1 MDHLT
6 YGSKSSTHPAVS
18 YQRECRNCGK
28 KFETRAKKQIYC
40 CQKCAYAARPI
51 KEKATIRQP
60 EHHPMD
66 DMTPNELLHDEKVQS
81 QAYIDMTRR
90 RDWK

>member
-1 MDHLT
+1 MSE
-6 YGSKSSTHPAVS
+6 GNKRPAVS

-40 CQKCAYAARPI
+40 CQKCAYAAKTI
-51 KEKATIRQP
+51 KEKTTIRQP
-60 EHHPMD
+60 KHHPMD
-66 DMTPNELLHDEKVQS
+66 DMTSNELLHDEKVQS

>member
-1 MDHLT
+1 M
-6 YGSKSSTHPAVS
+6 SEENKRPAVS
-18 YQRECRNCGK
+18 YQRECRICGK

-40 CQKCAYAARPI
+40 CQKCAYAAKTI
-51 KEKATIRQP
+51 KEKVSVRLP

-66 DMTPNELLHDEKVQS
+66 DMTPDEPLHYGKIQS
-81 QAYIDMTRR
+81 RAYIDMTRR

>member
-1 MDHLT
+1 MSE
-6 YGSKSSTHPAVS
+6 GNKRPAVS
-18 YQRECRNCGK
+18 YQRECRICGK

-40 CQKCAYAARPI
+40 GQKCAYAAKTI

-66 DMTPNELLHDEKVQS
+66 DMTPNELLHYGKVQS

>member
-1 MDHLT
+1 MRE
-6 YGSKSSTHPAVS
+6 GNARPAVS

-40 CQKCAYAARPI
+40 CQKCAYAAKTI
-51 KEKATIRQP
+51 KEKTTIRQP
-60 EHHPMD
+60 KHHPMD
-66 DMTPNELLHDEKVQS
+66 DMTSNELLHDEKVQS
-81 QAYIDMTRR
+81 QAYIDRTRR

>member
-1 MDHLT
+1 MSE
-6 YGSKSSTHPAVS
+6 GNKRPAVS
-18 YQRECRNCGK
+18 YQRECRICGK

-40 CQKCAYAARPI
+40 CQKCACAAKTV
-51 KEKATIRQP
+51 KEKVSVRLP

-66 DMTPNELLHDEKVQS
+66 DMTPDEPLHYGKIQS
-81 QAYIDMTRR
+81 RAYIDMTRR

>member
-1 MDHLT
+1 MREGNT
-6 YGSKSSTHPAVS
+6 RPAVS
-18 YQRECRNCGK
+18 YQRECRICGK

-40 CQKCAYAARPI
+40 CQECACAARSI
-51 KEKATIRQP
+51 KEKASVRLP

-66 DMTPNELLHDEKVQS
+66 DMTPDELLNYGKIQS
-81 QAYIDMTRR
+81 RAYIDMTRR

>member
-1 MDHLT
+1 MSE
-6 YGSKSSTHPAVS
+6 GNKRPAVS

-40 CQKCAYAARPI
+40 CQKCAYAAKTI
-51 KEKATIRQP
+51 KEKTTIRQP
-60 EHHPMD
+60 KHHPMD
-66 DMTPNELLHDEKVQS
+66 DMTSNELLHDEKVQS
-81 QAYIDMTRR
+81 QAYIDRTRR